1 MCVSQHFRVL
11 SHSMDTQT
19 LFKQHI
25 SELQQGWGEALQ
37 KTQPECDAVLIHS
50 GSSHHYFAD
59 DHAPPF
65 KAWGHF
71 LRWAPVDRADQFVL
85 FAPGR
90 KPRLL
95 ALVPRDFWHDQS
107 LPTERWWADCLNI
120 TFMEG
125 LSELA
130 AQLPDAATLVFLG
143 ENKEL
148 ATDLGIPPKQTNP
161 APLMSWLD
169 YDRAVK
175 TDYEI
180 SRLRQ
185 ANVHA
190 LRGHAAAEQTFRAGG
205 DEYDIHHAY
214 LAACRVL
221 DQELPYSNIIALNE
235 KAAILH
241 YQNKRRYVDRT
252 VKPANRVLLIDAGCR
267 AQGYCSDISRTW
279 AADNA
284 HPVFHDLLNGM
295 QTLQASLVHSV
306 KPGVSF
312 ADLHRKAH
320 LGVAQ
325 LLADTGICQG
335 DADALV
341 DNGTSTLF
349 FPHGLGHLL
358 GLQVHD
364 VGGRLANRE
373 GDIAAPPAQ
382 WPGLRNTRTLD
393 AGAVVTIEPGLYFI
407 PALLEPARTSAAGQS
422 INWPLADELIPFGGI
437 RVEDN
442 VLVTANGADNLTRN
456 AE

>member
-1 MCVSQHFRVL
+1 
-11 SHSMDTQT
+11 MDTQT
-19 LFKQHI
+19 LFQQHI
-25 SELQQGWGEALQ
+25 TELQQGWNAALQ
-37 KTQPECDAVLIHS
+37 NTQPGCDAILIHS
-50 GSSHHYFAD
+50 GSSHNYFAD

-71 LRWAPVDRADQFVL
+71 LRWAPVDRPDQFVL
-85 FAPGR
+85 LVPGH

-107 LPTERWWADCLNI
+107 LETERWWADCLDI
-120 TFMEG
+120 TFMEN

-130 AQLPDAATLVFLG
+130 THLPGVTTLVFLG
-143 ENKEL
+143 ENQKL
-148 ATDLGIPPKQTNP
+148 AADLGIPAQQINP
-161 APLMSWLD
+161 ASLLSWLD

-180 SRLRQ
+180 GRLRQ
-185 ANVHA
+185 ANAHA
-190 LRGHAAAEQTFRAGG
+190 LLGHGAAEQTFRDGG

-214 LAACRVL
+214 LAACQVL

-241 YQNKRRYVDRT
+241 YQNKRRYLNSAG
-252 VKPANRVLLIDAGCR
+252 KPPNNVLLIDAGCR
-267 AQGYCSDISRTW
+267 AYGYCSDITRTW
-279 AADNA
+279 AAEDA
-284 HPVFHDLLNGM
+284 HPVFHELLKRM
-295 QTLQASLVHSV
+295 QALQASLVDSV
-306 KPGVSF
+306 VPGVSF

-325 LLADTGICQG
+325 LLTDTSICYG
-335 DADALV
+335 NPGTLV
-341 DNGTSTLF
+341 DDGTSTLF

-364 VGGRLANRE
+364 VGGRLANRS
-373 GDIAAPPAQ
+373 GDIAPPPEQ

-407 PALLEPARTSAAGQS
+407 PALLEPARSTTAAKS
-422 INWPLADELIPFGGI
+422 INWTLVEELIPFGGI
-437 RVEDN
+437 RIEDN
-442 VLVTANGADNLTRN
+442 VLTTDEGADNLTRN
-456 AE
+456 VA